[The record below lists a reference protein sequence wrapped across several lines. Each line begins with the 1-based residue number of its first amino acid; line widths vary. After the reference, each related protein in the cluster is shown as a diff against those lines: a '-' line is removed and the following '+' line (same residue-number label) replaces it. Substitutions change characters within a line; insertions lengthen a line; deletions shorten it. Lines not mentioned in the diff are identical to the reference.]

1 MLDDADL
8 DLVAALQVAPRASAA
23 ALAAVL
29 GMSASTV
36 GRRLARME
44 EQRILRV
51 IGQLD
56 WPARAEGNPRHVWVT
71 TAPGASERVARALAD
86 LPEAQLVAETSGKSD
101 VYCAVHPVDRAQA
114 RELLA
119 SRIPSVPGIVA
130 TRSELVLRALTK
142 ADSWRLHR
150 LADSQVKALTEPAEP
165 PAAVPHAGPPDVR
178 AADERGVLDLLRAD
192 GRLTAAQAARA
203 LGLSQS
209 TAYRLIQSLLRRG
222 VVRPRVEIE
231 PALLGYSLEV
241 VIALTTSPGAIR
253 PVADEL
259 ARHPSARYVSIVA
272 GTTSVIHQGVFK
284 HEEDLGDFLTRDL
297 AHLPGITAL
306 QVSVVLRMLRR
317 YWIYREDGRLLD
329 RRDAGAPV

>member
-8 DLVAALQVAPRASAA
+8 DLVAALQIAPRASAA
-23 ALAAVL
+23 ALADVL

-44 EQRILRV
+44 DQRILRV
-51 IGQLD
+51 IGQVD
-56 WPARAEGNPRHVWVT
+56 WAARAEGNPRHVWVT
-71 TAPGASERVARALAD
+71 TEPGASSRVARALAD

-114 RELLA
+114 RELLTA
-119 SRIPSVPGIVA
+119 RIPSVPGIVA
-130 TRSELVLRALTK
+130 THSELVLRALTK

-150 LADSQVKALTEPAEP
+150 LREAQVLALSEPAEQAEE
-165 PAAVPHAGPPDVR
+165 PARG
-178 AADERGVLDLLRAD
+178 ADEHGVLRLLRAD
-192 GRLTAAQAARA
+192 GRITAAQAARA

-209 TAYRLIQSLLRRG
+209 TAYRMIQSLLRRG

-241 VIALTTSPGAIR
+241 VIALTTSPGAIQ

-272 GTTSVIHQGVFK
+272 GTTSVIHQGVFR
-284 HEEDLGDFLTRDL
+284 HEDDLGDFLTRDL

-306 QVSVVLRMLRR
+306 QVSVVLKMLRR
-317 YWIYREDGRLLD
+317 YWIYREDGRLVS
-329 RRDAGAPV
+329 P